1 MHVKKFLPYV
11 LTVIFEE
18 LSKQSG
24 SQRKTLNNIEE
35 SDKNKDDHKE
45 AEEEERQHHLYT
57 TQILADCFN
66 YCQALKVVGN
76 WKEPHQLKEAME
88 TIAKMRNILD
98 PGAVWLICL
107 CDIDALQQASNSS
120 LLLCEKDDPDTDK
133 LKNILHFGYGEASEK
148 SKQLIADA
156 MDQWMKSG
164 DTSSSHTA

>member
-45 AEEEERQHHLYT
+45 ITQAEEEERHHHLYT
-57 TQILADCFN
+57 TQILAD
-66 YCQALKVVGN
+66 ALKVVGN
-76 WKEPHQLKEAME
+76 WKEPHQLKEAKK
-88 TIAKMRNILD
+88 TIAEMRNILD

-120 LLLCEKDDPDTDK
+120 LLLYEKDDSDTDK
-133 LKNILHFGYGEASEK
+133 LKNILYFGYGEASEK
-148 SKQLIADA
+148 SEQLIADA
-156 MDQWMKSG
+156 MDQWMKLG
-164 DTSSSHTA
+164 NTSSSHTA